1 MLLNEFFCLMSDI
14 KEIVYS
20 IESRFQKILNK
31 MDDLHDVNQNLLEE
45 LSESKKTLA
54 KQNQEIEKLKTSFD
68 SMKITNS
75 LLGSDEYKRDTK
87 FKINSLIREIDYC
100 IAQLSD

>member
-1 MLLNEFFCLMSDI
+1 MNFCLMSDI
-14 KEIVYS
+14 KEIVNS
-20 IESRFQKILNK
+20 IEIRSQKILKK
-31 MDDLHDVNQNLLEE
+31 MDDLHVVNQNLLKE
-45 LSESKKTLA
+45 LSESNQKIILQDLEIKKL
-54 KQNQEIEKLKTSFD
+54 NTSFD
-68 SMKITNS
+68 AMKITNS

>member
-1 MLLNEFFCLMSDI
+1 LQ
-14 KEIVYS
+14 V
-20 IESRFQKILNK
+20 
-31 MDDLHDVNQNLLEE
+31 VNQNLLKE
-45 LSESKKTLA
+45 LSESNQKIILQDLEIKKL
-54 KQNQEIEKLKTSFD
+54 NTSFD
-68 SMKITNS
+68 AMKITNS